1 MQSSSYIQTTAAENG
16 LIACSMCYQA
26 QSKADVYCENCGGK
40 NHAHNPYALQNT
52 VALLITSIVLY
63 IPANLYPIMY
73 TTYLAEE
80 TANTILGGVITLW
93 SHGSYPIA
101 AVIFIASVLVP
112 VIKIMALGWLCYS
125 VKTKRIRYF
134 KNNQIMYRITEFIG
148 RWSMVDVFVVTVLV
162 ALIQLGNLMNIKP
175 GIATISFAGMVVAT
189 MLAAMSFDSRMIWE
203 EYSAKHK
210 TLGRK

>member
-1 MQSSSYIQTTAAENG
+1 MRANAPIQSTAAENG

-26 QSKADVYCENCGGK
+26 QSKTDIYCENCGGK
-40 NHAHNPYALQNT
+40 NHAQNPYALQNT

-63 IPANLYPIMY
+63 IPANLYPIMH

-80 TANTILGGVITLW
+80 TPNTILGGVVTLW

-112 VIKIMALGWLCYS
+112 VMKIVALGWLCYS
-125 VKTKRIRYF
+125 VKTKRIRFF
-134 KNNQIMYRITEFIG
+134 KYNQIMYRMTEFVG

-162 ALIQLGNLMNIKP
+162 ALIQLGNLMNIQP
-175 GIATISFAGMVVAT
+175 GIATIAFAGMVVAT

-203 EYSAKHK
+203 EYSAKNI
-210 TLGRK
+210 TVGRE